1 MTWEGVG
8 MAWEGVGM
16 AWEGLGMTGAT
27 RGNDVVGGCGSD
39 VSRGTVD
46 PVYVIPA

>member
-1 MTWEGVG
+1 MTGEGVG
-8 MAWEGVGM
+8 M
-16 AWEGLGMTGAT
+16 TGAI

-46 PVYVIPA
+46 PVYVIPAKAGI